1 MSQTSTPANGLT
13 SPSGVH
19 VALRV
24 SAGLIGSY
32 AFAWGVITLGIAL
45 CLVLGLPYEDAKILL
60 YLLCFLVFVAA
71 FCWAFTAQ
79 SLARVW
85 LTLAG
90 GGGVMTL
97 VGWLL
102 AQGLN

>member
-1 MSQTSTPANGLT
+1 MSPATTPANRLT
-13 SPSGVH
+13 SPSRVH

-24 SAGLIGSY
+24 SAGLFGSY
-32 AFAWGVITLGIAL
+32 AFVWGVITLGIAL
-45 CLVLGLPYEDAKILL
+45 CMLLGLPYGDAKTLL
-60 YLLCFLVFVAA
+60 YLLCFLVFVAT
-71 FCWAFTAQ
+71 FCWAFTAR

-97 VGWLL
+97 LGWLL
-102 AQGLN
+102 GPSLN